1 MFRPAYS
8 APPAE
13 PTSKARLA
21 PAARGTEPPRGGL
34 IPRFFRVAARLL
46 GFGLEVLW
54 TKARRRLTR
63 DQSPSPLPRRFR
75 ELLEQLGGLFVKL
88 GQFIAMRPDLA
99 PPQLVRE
106 TEKLLDQV
114 PCFPEDVAVAT
125 VEHELGRPIHDLF
138 ARFDPTPVAAAS
150 FAQVHR
156 ALLPSGEV
164 VAVKILRPGLEEQVN
179 ADLRLMHWL
188 FWLVELSGLT
198 RRIRLSEM
206 LDEFEHWTLEELDL
220 RKEAAFATALRGSDV
235 EIPAEYIPQVYWSHT
250 TARVLTLEFLTGV
263 WMSDLKAAVETG
275 EIDQPHWRA
284 KRLDLKRIAFHI
296 FDNMLRQVFER
307 NTFHGDP
314 HAGNL
319 VILDGCRIGYVDFGI
334 TGQIDARFRDIQ
346 MAVLSSLSTSDFDGY
361 YRAVIK
367 FFYPLPSNADII
379 AIRREMIRGAREWAN
394 AQFNAKADI
403 AEQGTS
409 VLLRNV
415 LEVAR
420 RYELSVSSV
429 ALRYFRAVIAIEALI
444 LTLDPSFAYRDHLK
458 RSIFGIEVRQIRR
471 RSTPDATVT
480 AMVGLLSAFQILPQR
495 LLRSLGDLEEVR
507 RTSNFVGI
515 AQSVFAAVLR
525 ISSRFVLL
533 AALGVLA
540 NMAFQLVPLSPRMS
554 WSMVLG
560 LIATWLVVAIMAR
573 KSYLSSLP
581 VSGD

>member
-1 MFRPAYS
+1 MS
-8 APPAE
+8 
-13 PTSKARLA
+13 RL
-21 PAARGTEPPRGGL
+21 GQVS
-34 IPRFFRVAARLL
+34 RFFRVAARLL
-46 GFGLEVLW
+46 GFAIEVVW
-54 TKARRRLTR
+54 TRARRRLTG
-63 DQSPSPLPRRFR
+63 DQGPSPLPRRFR

-99 PPQLVRE
+99 PPHLVRE

-114 PCFPEDVAVAT
+114 PPFPEDAALAT
-125 VEHELGRPIHDLF
+125 VEHELGQPVHVLF
-138 ARFDPTPVAAAS
+138 ARFEPTPVAAAS

-179 ADLRLMHWL
+179 ADLRVMHWL
-188 FWLVELSGLT
+188 FWLIELSGLT

-206 LDEFEHWTLEELDL
+206 LNEFEHWTLEELDL

-235 EIPAEYIPQVYWSHT
+235 EIPAEYIPRIYWSHT
-250 TARVLTLEFLTGV
+250 TRRVLTLEFLTGV

-275 EIDQPHWRA
+275 EIDRPGWRA
-284 KRLDLKRIAFHI
+284 RNLDPKGIAFHI

-319 VILDGCRIGYVDFGI
+319 VILGDGRIGYVDFGI

-346 MAVLSSLSTSDFDGY
+346 MAVLTALSTADFDGY

-379 AIRREMIRGAREWAN
+379 AVRREMISGARDWAN

-403 AEQGTS
+403 TEQGTS

-415 LEVAR
+415 LDVAR
-420 RYELSVSSV
+420 RHELSVSSI

-444 LTLDPSFAYRDHLK
+444 LTLDPDFTYREHLK
-458 RSIFGIEVRQIRR
+458 RSLLGIEIRQIRR

-480 AMVGLLSAFQILPQR
+480 AMVGLLSAFQTLPQR
-495 LLRSLGDLEEVR
+495 LLRSLGDIEEVK
-507 RTSNFVGI
+507 RTSNFIGI

-525 ISSRFVLL
+525 ISSRFALL
-533 AALGVLA
+533 SALGVMA
-540 NMAFQLVPLSPRMS
+540 NIPLQLVPLDERVS
-554 WSMVLG
+554 WAATLG
-560 LIATWLVVAIMAR
+560 LIVASLVLAVMAR

-581 VSGD
+581 ISGD